1 MYERLKRLYD
11 SGALTLEGL
20 KNAVKKGLIT
30 PEEYAQICLKE
41 YDEDDA

>member
-30 PEEYAQICLKE
+30 PEEYTQICLKE